1 MVKAKM
7 LQFLDKAQKN
17 PCIATASKRFLLK
30 ITTSSTI
37 SFFLHI
43 LAKKLDFCI
52 LISVAFFFATKKKIH
67 GGSSA
72 HFKYLYTR
80 LSKYLYN

>member
-43 LAKKLDFCI
+43 LAKKTGFLHSDFCCI
-52 LISVAFFFATKKKIH
+52 FFATKKKYSWRII
-67 GGSSA
+67 
-72 HFKYLYTR
+72 YTF
-80 LSKYLYN
+80 

>member
-52 LISVAFFFATKKKIH
+52 LISVAFFFATKKKKFMEDHLHILNTFTP
-67 GGSSA
+67 G
-72 HFKYLYTR
+72 
-80 LSKYLYN
+80 

>member
-52 LISVAFFFATKKKIH
+52 LISVAFFLQPKKRFMEDHLHILNTFTP
-67 GGSSA
+67 G
-72 HFKYLYTR
+72 
-80 LSKYLYN
+80 